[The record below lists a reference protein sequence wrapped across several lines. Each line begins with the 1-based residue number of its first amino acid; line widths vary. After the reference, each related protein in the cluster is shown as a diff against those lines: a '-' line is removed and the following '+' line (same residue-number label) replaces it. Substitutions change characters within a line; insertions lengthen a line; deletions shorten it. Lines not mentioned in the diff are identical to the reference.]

1 MRTTEE
7 KSRRGVTLLI
17 SSGRTD
23 VGKRRDNNQDNI
35 YLSDSPVGSLP
46 NLYIVA
52 DGMGGH
58 AAGDFA
64 SRYAIQKVV
73 DFVKTSTVKNPIS
86 LLRRAII
93 SANNE
98 VYQEAEKDEAKGGM
112 GTTMVVCVVNG
123 VSTEAENASAQSL
136 ISESSSQNESEN
148 HTKAELKAKS
158 KKQKAQD
165 NSSDLKL
172 ICGNIGDSRLYLIN
186 DEIRQITM
194 DHSLVEELIR
204 EGQLD
209 RKKGRN
215 HPEKNIITRAMG
227 SREEAVPDFFEVPLR
242 PGDRILLCSDGLSN
256 MVENDEIRDIVRE
269 YEDPASAV
277 DALIERANY
286 YGGNDNISA
295 VVISL

>member
-1 MRTTEE
+1 M
-7 KSRRGVTLLI
+7 I

-73 DFVKTSTVKNPIS
+73 DFVKTSSVKNPIS

-123 VSTEAENASAQSL
+123 VSTEPENAS
-136 ISESSSQNESEN
+136 SESSFSESSFSESSYQSESEN
-148 HTKAELKAKS
+148 NLIADSKNKS

-165 NSSDLKL
+165 TSSDLKL

-227 SREEAVPDFFEVPLR
+227 SREEAMPDFFEVPLQ

-269 YEDPASAV
+269 YEDPAAAV